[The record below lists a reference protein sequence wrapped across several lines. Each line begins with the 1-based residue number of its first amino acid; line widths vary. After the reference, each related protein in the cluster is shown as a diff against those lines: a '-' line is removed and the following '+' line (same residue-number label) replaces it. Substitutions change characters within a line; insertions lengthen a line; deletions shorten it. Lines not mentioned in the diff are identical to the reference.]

1 MVRAGEKV
9 FLCSDG
15 NTVIVDS
22 GFRGQD
28 GKGYASSTEKISAN
42 IRMNLRRKKP
52 PGVIVSH
59 ESKFFPHIL
68 IAEVVEVNNPVY
80 MELLDVEVLL

>member
-1 MVRAGEKV
+1 MVRAGENV
-9 FLCSDG
+9 FLWSDG
-15 NTVIVDS
+15 NTVTVES
-22 GFRGQD
+22 VFRGQD

-42 IRMNLRRKKP
+42 IRMNLRRKKE
-52 PGVIVSH
+52 SH